1 MYKTKTGNIRTK
13 NLPVIFLPKL
23 DLNTDLIMTGNLARI
38 NSKQTKAIKI
48 PIYNPTNKDIKF
60 QRQIITGQLE
70 LISVAVPLEIKVS
83 KLPEVNKIKIWED
96 SPKWLPNVD
105 LNLLPKNQRV
115 RVQKEKRKIY

>member
-23 DLNTDLIMTGNLARI
+23 DLNTDLIKTANLTRI

-83 KLPEVNKIKIWED
+83 KTRECGCKK
-96 SPKWLPNVD
+96 K
-105 LNLLPKNQRV
+105 K
-115 RVQKEKRKIY
+115 KKRFTE